1 MLGFLLNAFRDR
13 IGQAGVEAE
22 KSAFQTH
29 VGEQVNQQAGIFGLE
44 GPDSDLQAVFCVE
57 GVDYVV
63 QSSYSWENL
72 QRISRMRR
80 IICLSGPKFSSF
92 VQ

>member
-1 MLGFLLNAFRDR
+1 
-13 IGQAGVEAE
+13 
-22 KSAFQTH
+22 

-80 IICLSGPKFSSF
+80 IIDWFSF
-92 VQ
+92 MVAGNAGVVL